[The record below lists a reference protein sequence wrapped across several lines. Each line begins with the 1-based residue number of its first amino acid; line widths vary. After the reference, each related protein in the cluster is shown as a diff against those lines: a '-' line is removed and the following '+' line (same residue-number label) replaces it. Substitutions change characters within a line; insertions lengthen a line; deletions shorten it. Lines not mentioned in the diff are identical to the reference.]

1 MKILF
6 TFEKKAMTILK
17 DKEQITITLPANVE
31 FLFLQDFLD
40 YSKVKSIVARS
51 KAKNSVID
59 KLAEQSQTDWWKQNK
74 KRYGK

>member
-40 YSKVKSIVARS
+40 YLKVKSIVARS

>member
-40 YSKVKSIVARS
+40 YLKVKSIVARS
-51 KAKNSVID
+51 KAKSSVID
-59 KLAEQSQTDWWKQNK
+59 ILAEQSQTDWWKQNK

>member
-40 YSKVKSIVARS
+40 YLKVKSIV
-51 KAKNSVID
+51 
-59 KLAEQSQTDWWKQNK
+59 
-74 KRYGK
+74 